1 MIRHDCEQGSM
12 EWYRL
17 RLGIPTSS
25 MFHRIVTPGG
35 KASEQASK
43 YAYRLVAE
51 RLLKESMDEPLHLEW
66 VERGKALEP
75 AAYANYEFQNDV
87 KLERVGFV
95 TTDNGMVGCSPDAL
109 IVGKNESVEIKCP
122 SAWVHL
128 GRLLD
133 GADGDY
139 RPQVQGQLLIG
150 QFDAVNFY
158 SFHDRMPAFSLITR
172 PDVAYMRIL
181 KRLIA
186 DFVERLDEMTARA
199 RSLAAYAANTNFSTP
214 FDADPPPR
222 EPLQIIIPE

>member
-1 MIRHDCEQGSM
+1 MIRHDCEQGST

-17 RLGIPTSS
+17 RLGIPTAS
-25 MFHRIVTPGG
+25 MFHRIITPGG
-35 KASEQASK
+35 KPSEQASK

-75 AAYANYEFQNDV
+75 AAYANFEFQHDV

-95 TTDNGMVGCSPDAL
+95 TSDNGMVGCSPDAL
-109 IVGKNESVEIKCP
+109 IVGKNESIEIKCP
-122 SAWVHL
+122 AAWTHL

-133 GADGDY
+133 GMDNDY

-158 SFHDRMPAFSLITR
+158 SYHDRMPAFLLATR
-172 PDVAYMRIL
+172 PDVPYMRLL

-186 DFVERLDEMTARA
+186 DFVERLYEMTERA
-199 RSLAAYAANTNFSTP
+199 RSLGAYAAAVDFSTP
-214 FDADPPPR
+214 FDRDAPPR
-222 EPLQIIIPE
+222 EPLVIVIPD